1 MDTSHI
7 APTLTDTE
15 VLEFCKHGYLLLDG
29 VVPEEINRRTV
40 AFVDNNTSLEPTDIL
55 AEELVYRERD
65 PQSRGRR
72 RRTLAA
78 GSVVRGASSD
88 EQPPRAHAG
97 ASARL
102 AS

>member
-40 AFVDNNTSLEPTDIL
+40 AFVDNNTSLEPTNIL
-55 AEELVYRERD
+55 AENWFIENVILN
-65 PQSRGRR
+65 PA
-72 RRTLAA
+72 AA
-78 GSVVRGASSD
+78 GAVRSLLGAGSRR
-88 EQPPRAHAG
+88 QF
-97 ASARL
+97 
-102 AS
+102 